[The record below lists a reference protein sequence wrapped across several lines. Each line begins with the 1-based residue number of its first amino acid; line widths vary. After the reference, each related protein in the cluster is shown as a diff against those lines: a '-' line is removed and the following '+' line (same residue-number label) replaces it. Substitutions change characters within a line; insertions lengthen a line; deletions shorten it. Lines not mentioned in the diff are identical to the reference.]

1 MSHEIVERFGQL
13 VIFYRDWVI
22 QQFEHAVEGT
32 DPAIRHQKRHRDL
45 ASLTD
50 EQRAIVRR
58 EVIEGID
65 GAIHH
70 LLWLFEQHDVNG
82 FDVIFVGTDDD
93 PVPRPLSVSDLSDG
107 LGGEPYAED
116 GWIGKYADMRTS
128 VRARGRDLGRAG
140 SEAPAGVSE
149 LTDPSQGSNTMRS
162 PRGRSRSS
170 TPCAIDRVG
179 SAASRILGAPAA

>member
-1 MSHEIVERFGQL
+1 MVQPDT
-13 VIFYRDWVI
+13 VIR
-22 QQFEHAVEGT
+22 QFEHEVEGT
-32 DPAIRHQKRHRDL
+32 NPALRHQKRYRDL
-45 ASLTD
+45 ATLTD

-93 PVPRPLSVSDLSDG
+93 PVPQPVSVSDLSDG

-116 GWIGKYADMRTS
+116 GWISKY
-128 VRARGRDLGRAG
+128 
-140 SEAPAGVSE
+140 
-149 LTDPSQGSNTMRS
+149 
-162 PRGRSRSS
+162 SRYEESCPGSS
-170 TPCAIDRVG
+170 TVSGTSPEKIRNAVRLEARSMLRSMSGCAD
-179 SAASRILGAPAA
+179 SAPERSVPATPEDLREACRR